1 MQLQKPSCINQDSNI
16 TLSCNY
22 LFFFMAST
30 VTQVSDTVGITR
42 ILKKQRNSNSISVA
56 STATGIGDIDD
67 CRISG
72 SPRTPS
78 DTLFKQNL
86 STSTPATTEI
96 NLDDKKQPNLQVAI
110 FWLFSEVFWYELWH
124 NSWERVPNPFI
135 LWRPPIL
142 PTASSSPFLNF
153 KLCLLIRSSK
163 TKQVPP
169 VKYKE

>member
-1 MQLQKPSCINQDSNI
+1 
-16 TLSCNY
+16 
-22 LFFFMAST
+22 MAST

-56 STATGIGDIDD
+56 STTTDD

-110 FWLFSEVFWYELWH
+110 FQL
-124 NSWERVPNPFI
+124 
-135 LWRPPIL
+135 
-142 PTASSSPFLNF
+142 SSSFF
-153 KLCLLIRSSK
+153 WVYAI
-163 TKQVPP
+163 
-169 VKYKE
+169 

>member
-124 NSWERVPNPFI
+124 NS
-135 LWRPPIL
+135 
-142 PTASSSPFLNF
+142 
-153 KLCLLIRSSK
+153 
-163 TKQVPP
+163 
-169 VKYKE
+169 

>member
-1 MQLQKPSCINQDSNI
+1 
-16 TLSCNY
+16 
-22 LFFFMAST
+22 MAST

-56 STATGIGDIDD
+56 STTTDD

-110 FWLFSEVFWYELWH
+110 FQLSSSFFLGICCISFGIVDRVFITHQFYED
-124 NSWERVPNPFI
+124 
-135 LWRPPIL
+135 PPIL
-142 PTASSSPFLNF
+142 LTYPSPFSNF
-153 KLCLLIRSSK
+153 EIINHIFAD
-163 TKQVPP
+163 
-169 VKYKE
+169 